1 MRKPNPGET
10 LWSEALVARL
20 SELWLSG
27 TTSGEIGRRLGITR
41 SSVMGKLR
49 RLDMLCRDRRPPPI
63 RPPQMPVIRRN
74 KRPPKTP
81 DRYFAEFAAKPLPPP
96 PIGSFDLLELRQGHC
111 RWPTNDASPWTFCG
125 MPQVRSRV
133 TRSIPNVRSRR
144 DAAACMSRCQ
154 GELQHDVARTHSAR
168 GEPRPDVHGARR
180 AAWLGA
186 RQASRRRCSGSD
198 SMSDPD
204 AVQPL

>member
-1 MRKPNPGET
+1 MRKPTPGET

-63 RPPQMPVIRRN
+63 KPPQMPVIRRN

-81 DRYFAEFAAKPLPPP
+81 DRFFAEFAAKPPPP
-96 PIGSFDLLELRQGHC
+96 PPPEPAIGSFDLLELRNGHC
-111 RWPTNDASPWTFCG
+111 RWPSSGDGPKWTFCG
-125 MPQVRSRV
+125 SPQISGSSYCEEHARRSL
-133 TRSIPNVRSRR
+133 SGI
-144 DAAACMSRCQ
+144 
-154 GELQHDVARTHSAR
+154 AR
-168 GEPRPDVHGARR
+168 GTPYISP
-180 AAWLGA
+180 A
-186 RQASRRRCSGSD
+186 RQ
-198 SMSDPD
+198 
-204 AVQPL
+204 